1 MTARGHRP
9 RAAVAGMPIAH
20 SLSPVMHH
28 AAYRALG
35 IDWDYTAVA
44 CDDSAIG
51 DLIARV
57 RTEPGWVGLSLTM
70 PLKRAVLAFLDRIDD
85 TAAAVGAVNTVVVER
100 DGSHGS
106 GYRGSG
112 HRDAG
117 RDAGGA
123 VQRDAGRDAGEDR
136 AARRAAGHAAGQE
149 RAADAGPVR
158 LAGFNTDVAGTAHAV
173 TTVLGN
179 GRAPRSPLVIGAGG
193 TARAVLAALAALG
206 AERADILA
214 RRPPA
219 AAPLA
224 EIGTSLGLAVTVHR
238 WDTTGTG
245 PAAPTPQAKPSDLS
259 DPTDLVDL
267 ADPVDPVELLA
278 AADVVLATTP
288 AGVTDELARRPWP
301 ASTALVELLYHP
313 WPTRLAA
320 AARAAGAPV
329 AGGLVV
335 LAAQAVGQVRLFTG
349 AEVDV
354 DLLLTAGEAALAAR

>member
-1 MTARGHRP
+1 MTARGHRPPAAVESHRP

-100 DGSHGS
+100 DGQRDTG
-106 GYRGSG
+106 GDVRRDTGRGTATGGGADRASTG
-112 HRDAG
+112 NTRG
-117 RDAGGA
+117 LITESAGG
-123 VQRDAGRDAGEDR
+123 G
-136 AARRAAGHAAGQE
+136 
-149 RAADAGPVR
+149 DAGPVR

-206 AERADILA
+206 AERADVLA

-224 EIGTSLGLAVTVHR
+224 EIGTALGLAVTVHR

-245 PAAPTPQAKPSDLS
+245 PAAPTPQAKPSDLA
-259 DPTDLVDL
+259 DL
-267 ADPVDPVELLA
+267 ADLLA

-288 AGVTDELARRPWP
+288 AGATDELARRPWP

-320 AARAAGAPV
+320 AAQAAGAPV